1 MSPAVARCVA
11 EIYEVTCS
19 RCHLTFKVMV
29 EPQESLFAA
38 RQPEGKELPAEDL
51 EIQTVSCPHCNRMR
65 VDFIG
70 GTADVLDKK
79 FLEARM
85 MELTRLMKEMRKVL
99 E

>member
-1 MSPAVARCVA
+1 
-11 EIYEVTCS
+11 
-19 RCHLTFKVMV
+19 MV
-29 EPQESLFAA
+29 EPQETVLAA
-38 RQPEGKELPAEDL
+38 TQPEGKELPAEDL
-51 EIQTVSCPHCNRMR
+51 QIMTVSCPHCNRMR

-85 MELTRLMKEMRKVL
+85 IELTRLMREMRKVL